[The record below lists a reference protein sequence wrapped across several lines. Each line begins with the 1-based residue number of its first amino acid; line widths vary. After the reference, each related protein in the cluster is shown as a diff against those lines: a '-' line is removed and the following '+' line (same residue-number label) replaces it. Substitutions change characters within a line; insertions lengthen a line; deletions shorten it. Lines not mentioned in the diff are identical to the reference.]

1 MRKAMI
7 LGVVTLAAL
16 SASPAFADEFTGF
29 RLGIG
34 MSSDKLD
41 GFYQDTSV
49 APSPT
54 TPVKSDS
61 QRFGYTIFGGWALNK
76 WLAFEGGLSSGTK
89 FNNELFPEFVATIDP
104 SGDPNTE
111 GSEFYKVEQ
120 EVQSAQFSA
129 VGSYWITNKISV
141 FGRLGGMAWR
151 GRVAYSWG
159 DVVPPTTDP
168 LTPGFKVTDHAS
180 DTGFAPLF
188 GAGLQTQLDHA
199 LVRFEYF
206 QAEID
211 DLAFGP
217 NFASSDNTYSSLQF
231 SIVWTL

>member
-1 MRKAMI
+1 MRKAMS
-7 LGVVTLAAL
+7 LGVVALAGL
-16 SASPAFADEFTGF
+16 LASPAFADEFTGF
-29 RLGIG
+29 RIGIG
-34 MSSDKLD
+34 LSSDKLD
-41 GFYQDTSV
+41 GFYTDTTV

-54 TPVKSDS
+54 TAKSDS
-61 QRFGYTIFGGWALNK
+61 QRFGYSVFGGWALNK
-76 WLAFEGGLSSGTK
+76 YLAFEGGLSSGTK
-89 FNNELFPEFVATIDP
+89 FNKELFPAFVATIDP
-104 SGDPNTE
+104 SSDPLETD

-129 VGSYWITNKISV
+129 VGSWWFNNKISV
-141 FGRLGGMAWR
+141 FGRVGGMAWR

-159 DVVPPTTDP
+159 DLEPPVTDP
-168 LTPGFKVTDHAS
+168 LTPPFKFTDHAS